1 PEVEQPEIRQGM
13 RPGQHF
19 VRVMRPRERRFERE
33 VEEGT
38 FRATERAI
46 APRTGAERLWRSVRR
61 IAVGRT
67 LSTEELEE
75 QKLPKVKALAVFS
88 SDVLSSSAYATDEIL
103 IVLAAAGTAALR
115 YSVPL
120 AVVIA
125 ALLGIVTFSYRQTI
139 KAYPNGGGA
148 YIVARGNIGDRAGL

>member
-1 PEVEQPEIRQGM
+1 MDGETGLDEPVAIRLPRRHADMPDVEQPEIRQGM

-19 VRVMRPRERRFERE
+19 VRVLRPRERRFERE
-33 VEEGT
+33 EKGT

-46 APRTGAERLWRSVRR
+46 APRTGVERLWRSVRR
-61 IAVGRT
+61 VAVGRT

-103 IVLAAAGTAALR
+103 IVLAAAGTGALS

-120 AVVIA
+120 AIVIA
-125 ALLGIVTFSYRQTI
+125 GLLGIV
-139 KAYPNGGGA
+139 
-148 YIVARGNIGDRAGL
+148 